1 LFVSGGSILT
11 EEVKQGSNDVVV
23 YHLIAGIGNILYLLN
38 VHPERRGK
46 I

>member
-11 EEVKQGSNDVVV
+11 EQGSNDVVV
-23 YHLIAGIGNILYLLN
+23 YHLIAGIGNILYWLN